1 MNGQSNIIYLTY
13 HCQVFCVNFSLIP
26 PFRWNNGI
34 MECWINGILE
44 YWIIGQGSPLQGGQ
58 GGVNW
63 VLGPRLRPLGYGG
76 QSWVLGLL
84 DYWTGIPPSGGPGGC
99 KLGPGSSVL
108 GLLYYWIKK

>member
-34 MECWINGILE
+34 ME
-44 YWIIGQGSPLQGGQ
+44 YWIIGLLDRDPPFRGAG

-84 DYWTGIPPSGGPGGC
+84 
-99 KLGPGSSVL
+99 
-108 GLLYYWIKK
+108 YY